1 MIFKRCVTN
10 SKTLFQFVSLG
21 LELTKTQ
28 ETENVLAQNE
38 DQFESRVLL
47 QFIGLQSLWEK
58 NI

>member
-21 LELTKTQ
+21 LELTKTH

-38 DQFESRVLL
+38 DQFEH
-47 QFIGLQSLWEK
+47 G
-58 NI
+58 